1 MRMHFRIKHFD
12 RYVGI
17 FVILSLA
24 LIIVTLVFIAR
35 GQKWFEKRYHYT
47 VVFNKVGG
55 LKPGTGV
62 TISGM
67 EVGTVKILRL
77 NPQSKVELTLEVLET
92 YKDHIRKDSQATIA
106 SGLLGGKTVEISVG
120 SPSQPPIP
128 EGGNI
133 ASQEPKELT
142 DIIKEIDVKTPL
154 KKLDEALGNVKSITE
169 KLNNPRGE
177 LFTML
182 RNVEFVTA
190 QLKSGQGNIGAIIQD
205 KRMHGEIM
213 AAVES
218 VRRSAANIEETTQNA
233 SRISR
238 DLPRMV
244 AEVDQAIQEVPKI
257 LGEVKKA
264 AADLPKIMEDVQKA
278 ASDVPKIMENV
289 KDITQEVKGITQ
301 EVKDITQDVRGIT
314 QDVRGITGSVKT
326 AAPQI
331 PDFLATTHETVE
343 EAEKLIQGL
352 QNHWLLR
359 GSMPKLRGET
369 PVEISQRESPYE
381 KGGQI
386 SR

>member
-47 VVFNKVGG
+47 AVFNRVQG

-67 EVGTVKILRL
+67 EVGTVKMLRL

-106 SGLLGGKTVEISVG
+106 SGLLGGRTVEISVG
-120 SPSQPPIP
+120 SPTQPPIP

-133 ASQEPKELT
+133 PSQESKELT
-142 DIIKEIDVKTPL
+142 DILKEIDVKTPL
-154 KKLDEALGNVKSITE
+154 KKLDDSLENVKSITE
-169 KLNNPRGE
+169 RLGNPKGE
-177 LFTML
+177 LFTLL
-182 RNVEFVTA
+182 RNVESVTA
-190 QLKSGQGNIGAIIQD
+190 QLKSGQGNIGAILQD

-213 AAVES
+213 AAIES
-218 VRRSAANIEETTQNA
+218 IRRSAANIEETTQNA
-233 SRISR
+233 SQVSR
-238 DLPRMV
+238 DLPKMV
-244 AEVDQAIQEVPKI
+244 AEVDRAIKEVPKI
-257 LGEVKKA
+257 LDEAKKA
-264 AADLPKIMEDVQKA
+264 AAELPRIMGDVQKA
-278 ASDVPKIMENV
+278 ASDVPQITETV
-289 KDITQEVKGITQ
+289 KDITRDVQDITRDVQE
-301 EVKDITQDVRGIT
+301 ITQDVK
-314 QDVRGITGSVKT
+314 GITGSVKK

-331 PDFLATTHETVE
+331 PDFLTTTHETVE
-343 EAEKLIQGL
+343 EAEKLIQAL

-359 GSMPKLRGET
+359 GSMPRPRSDA

-381 KGGQI
+381 KSGGI